1 MGGISFGWL
10 GVWVPDR
17 DWLCRKL
24 ELCDFVRCLCETL
37 VMVVHAVPRLCIEYP
52 CIYLTTE
59 EIPKKNFIHGNRMA
73 FGCSVLN
80 AIHLFDL
87 VIAGDGFDV
96 HYFPLGK
103 GLVFAP
109 GDEINPRS
117 V

>member
-1 MGGISFGWL
+1 
-10 GVWVPDR
+10 
-17 DWLCRKL
+17 
-24 ELCDFVRCLCETL
+24 
-37 VMVVHAVPRLCIEYP
+37 
-52 CIYLTTE
+52 
-59 EIPKKNFIHGNRMA
+59 MA